1 MDRKTKINTIIS
13 IVLVTLIAALT
24 YWAQVPTQDLKAELV
39 DTDTVLVR
47 IQDFAFDPD
56 IVRIEPE
63 TTVSWLHD
71 EPEENADVQH
81 GVSSYDPEGEVEEGA
96 EFKSNIM
103 TQGDTF
109 SHTFNEAGVYYYDG
123 GVHPFM
129 TGKVCV
135 GEESE
140 ALDEDCVIEIDTTS
154 GVTEDEIDTEDE
166 EGLDDEEDLI
176 DGDTAEEDNETEDE
190 EDLLPA
196 ADEDF
201 DTSDIDDDIDDTVDD
216 IEEMDDI
223 TLPEPEETT
232 PAVTTTQADKQ
243 VTTTSTSTSTSTNEK
258 ELADSG
264 PEDAVYLLVGLFA
277 LFVGRKLARN
287 EA

>member
-81 GVSSYDPEGEVEEGA
+81 GVSSYDPEGEVENGM
-96 EFKSNIM
+96 EFKSAIM

-140 ALDEDCVIEIDTTS
+140 EMDEDCAIEVDTVGAATDDE
-154 GVTEDEIDTEDE
+154 EDMEEE
-166 EGLDDEEDLI
+166 EGLDDEVDEL
-176 DGDTAEEDNETEDE
+176 GEDE
-190 EDLLPA
+190 EDDLLPA

-201 DTSDIDDDIDDTVDD
+201 DTSAIDDAETETVEDTVEDA
-216 IEEMDDI
+216 DI

-232 PAVTTTQADKQ
+232 PAVTTTQDTTHDQAMS
-243 VTTTSTSTSTSTNEK
+243 TTSSSTQEK

>member
-24 YWAQVPTQDLKAELV
+24 YWAQVPTEDLKAELV

-96 EFKSNIM
+96 EFKRSIM

-109 SHTFNEAGVYYYDG
+109 SYTFNEAGVYYYDG

-135 GEESE
+135 GDESE
-140 ALDEDCVIEIDTTS
+140 ELDEDCAIEIDTVGDTADM
-154 GVTEDEIDTEDE
+154 EDD
-166 EGLDDEEDLI
+166 EGLDEEDLL
-176 DGDTAEEDNETEDE
+176 DNDTAEEDDILEDE
-190 EDLLPA
+190 DGDEDLLPA

-201 DTSDIDDDIDDTVDD
+201 DTSVIDDAETEPASDTVEDG
-216 IEEMDDI
+216 DI
-223 TLPEPEETT
+223 TIPEPEEAT
-232 PAVTTTQADKQ
+232 PVVTTTQEITQ
-243 VTTTSTSTSTSTNEK
+243 ETTMSTTSAETHEK
-258 ELADSG
+258 ELTDSG
-264 PEDAVYLLVGLFA
+264 PEEAVYLLVGLFA

>member
-13 IVLVTLIAALT
+13 IVLVTLIAAVT

-81 GVSSYDPEGEVEEGA
+81 GVSSYDPEGEIENGA
-96 EFKSNIM
+96 EFKSAIM

-140 ALDEDCVIEIDTTS
+140 ELDEDCVIEVDTGGSMTD
-154 GVTEDEIDTEDE
+154 DEADEMQE
-166 EGLDDEEDLI
+166 EGLDSEDDITADETD
-176 DGDTAEEDNETEDE
+176 ETDEE

-201 DTSDIDDDIDDTVDD
+201 DTSTIDDAETETVEDTVED
-216 IEEMDDI
+216 EDI

-232 PAVTTTQADKQ
+232 PAVTTTQ
-243 VTTTSTSTSTSTNEK
+243 TTTQDPTMSTTVTSTQEK